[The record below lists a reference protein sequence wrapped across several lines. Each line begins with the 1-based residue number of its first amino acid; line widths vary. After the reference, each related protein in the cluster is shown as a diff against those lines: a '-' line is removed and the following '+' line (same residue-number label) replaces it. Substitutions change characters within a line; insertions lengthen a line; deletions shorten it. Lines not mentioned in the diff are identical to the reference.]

1 MSFIHGCPEDCLRLR
16 PPLAGLLVLQV
27 TLIYPSML
35 AHTFIAHNDAK
46 VHYPP
51 IYKVDPFSI

>member
-1 MSFIHGCPEDCLRLR
+1 MSFIHGCPEDCLSLR

-35 AHTFIAHNDAK
+35 AHTFIAHNDGNCK
-46 VHYPP
+46 SSLSPHLQV
-51 IYKVDPFSI
+51 